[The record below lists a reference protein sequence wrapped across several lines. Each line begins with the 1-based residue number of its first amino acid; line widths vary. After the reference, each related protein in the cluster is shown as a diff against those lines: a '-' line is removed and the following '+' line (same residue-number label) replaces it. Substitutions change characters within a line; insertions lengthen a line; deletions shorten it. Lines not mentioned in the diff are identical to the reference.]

1 MDTCGTRYGG
11 RNQWMQRKIP
21 SMEEWMA
28 WQDKHKKRP
37 PPFPPLLHSLFSGST
52 EEWTIQ
58 PSIESLTP
66 EKSDSRGWDFIGG
79 AISIDDNYPPIT
91 PAPLGFRHQPP
102 DGEESR
108 LEGEERDSPKVS
120 RRRSIAGEF
129 NERFFSQK
137 ALLFTSNNERPSTKT
152 EKEGIAKREEEKT
165 RKEKT
170 L

>member
-1 MDTCGTRYGG
+1 
-11 RNQWMQRKIP
+11 
-21 SMEEWMA
+21 MA

-52 EEWTIQ
+52 EVGSYQTIQ

-66 EKSDSRGWDFIGG
+66 EKSDSRRWDFIGG

-137 ALLFTSNNERPSTKT
+137 AGGIFKSQRLSYYVYNVPSP
-152 EKEGIAKREEEKT
+152 
-165 RKEKT
+165 
-170 L
+170 LSVL

>member
-1 MDTCGTRYGG
+1 
-11 RNQWMQRKIP
+11 
-21 SMEEWMA
+21 
-28 WQDKHKKRP
+28 
-37 PPFPPLLHSLFSGST
+37 
-52 EEWTIQ
+52 
-58 PSIESLTP
+58 LTP